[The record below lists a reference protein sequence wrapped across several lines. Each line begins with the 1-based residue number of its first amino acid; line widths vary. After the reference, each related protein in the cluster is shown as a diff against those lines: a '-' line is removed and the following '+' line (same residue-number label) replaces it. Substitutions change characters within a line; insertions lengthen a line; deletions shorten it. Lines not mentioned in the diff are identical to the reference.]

1 MTSPLRIATVYKR
14 DLFER
19 FTPAK
24 MSTIRWLRISE
35 CLAARGH
42 QVDMIMNGASLG
54 SRTTPNLRS
63 IPFRAVDWE
72 RYDIVK
78 TLFHSG
84 FESLMAEGGGNHPF
98 IISKLGS
105 VVGDRDDTDGVYFF
119 NGEREQLY
127 AIQEQIRQRSR
138 YVTLLTTASRDL
150 WENLFG
156 HDDRLLHVPTG
167 VDRDVPVARRNPY
180 EQFPEPIAVYIGNI
194 YGTMQRDVNIRWQER
209 LNRIGRLLRKRGIRL
224 CLLGTGHVDRIDRTA
239 VTVLGEVDNADY
251 WDYQRFAQV
260 GLVLAQGPVQHNESS
275 KMYYYLRTGL
285 PVVSESPVPNNF
297 LIRNTGMGYVADYGN
312 EQMLAEMVES
322 AIRHVWPRE
331 EGIGYVVHNH
341 SWDQRVETYQQVIR
355 NRLGST

>member
-1 MTSPLRIATVYKR
+1 MNSPLRIATVYKR

-19 FTPAK
+19 FSPAK

-42 QVDMIMNGASLG
+42 QVDMIMNGAGLG

-63 IPFRAVDWE
+63 IPFKSVDW
-72 RYDIVK
+72 RGYDIVK
-78 TLFHSG
+78 TLFHAG

-138 YVTLLTTASRDL
+138 YVTLLTTASRHL
-150 WENLFG
+150 WERLFG
-156 HDDRLLHVPTG
+156 RDDKLLHVPTG
-167 VDRDVPVARRNPY
+167 VDQEVPAARRNPY
-180 EQFPEPIAVYIGNI
+180 QQFPEPIAVYIGNI
-194 YGTMQRDVNIRWQER
+194 YGITQRDVNERWQQR
-209 LNRIGRLLRKRGIRL
+209 LNRIGTLLRQRGIRL
-224 CLLGTGHVDRIDRTA
+224 CFLGTGHLDQLDPAA
-239 VTVLGEVDNADY
+239 VTVLGEVDNAEI
-251 WDYQRFAQV
+251 WDYQHFAQV
-260 GLVLAQGPVQHNESS
+260 GLVLAQGPIQHNESS

-285 PVVSESPVPNNF
+285 PVVSESSVPNNF
-297 LIRNTGMGYVADYGN
+297 LIKTTGMGYVADYGD

-322 AIRHVWPRE
+322 AIHRAWPKQ
-331 EGIGYVVHNH
+331 EGIGYVVQNH
-341 SWDQRVETYQQVIR
+341 SWDRRVETYQQVIR
-355 NRLGST
+355 NGVGVP